1 MHPGSRGTFGR
12 LFLGLTRG
20 RSRSLETSTRSGHGG
35 AHVTLP
41 GLRAAAQ
48 QVVHRDPKHAANRGQ
63 RVGVGV
69 GVGRGLQGS
78 DVRFAREAG
87 EPPEFPSGHLPD
99 LASVPETFCEHD
111 QCVALSNTL
120 VKGNLTQPIGQAWQA
135 PIMGD
140 IGAVRERL
148 QRVID
153 EGLVKNESAW
163 AAAAKLARG
172 HVSTILAGKTKKI
185 TTETTDR
192 LAVAA
197 GVSKAWLAHG
207 EGEMLPEGIDPRIA
221 RVGAAIGA
229 DERDM
234 RAASAAR
241 SAWGTSSMTDEG
253 ARDLLEA
260 MARSRRDLERT
271 SRLASLERD
280 AGIVVSPKIREPQTA
295 NLDDFGPAST
305 PPKRR
310 GRK

>member
-1 MHPGSRGTFGR
+1 M
-12 LFLGLTRG
+12 
-20 RSRSLETSTRSGHGG
+20 
-35 AHVTLP
+35 
-41 GLRAAAQ
+41 
-48 QVVHRDPKHAANRGQ
+48 
-63 RVGVGV
+63 
-69 GVGRGLQGS
+69 
-78 DVRFAREAG
+78 RFAREAG